1 MNNIGYLSIFFIIL
15 VTLFFENIL
24 SALFLKFNFYI
35 PFTFLVFSYI
45 HYKKTNGISATGSF
59 FIGILVDLIS
69 QNPFGL
75 NALMFCLM
83 ALIISYYKNIFKLF
97 SYFQICIFFSLS
109 ATFYVGF
116 TNLISNIGI
125 FSYTNLFSSLLASF
139 ILCISLSFINL
150 YNPRIKN
157 RLGIRD

>member
-1 MNNIGYLSIFFIIL
+1 MNNIGNLRIFFIIL

-35 PFTFLVFSYI
+35 PLTFLAFSYI

-59 FIGILVDLIS
+59 FMGILVDLIS

-83 ALIISYYKNIFKLF
+83 ALIISYYKIIYPCVIFL
-97 SYFQICIFFSLS
+97 
-109 ATFYVGF
+109 
-116 TNLISNIGI
+116 
-125 FSYTNLFSSLLASF
+125 
-139 ILCISLSFINL
+139 
-150 YNPRIKN
+150 P
-157 RLGIRD
+157 